1 MKPLKMDNNHYVIL
15 GRVDQTWL
23 ALALHQSFKEGES
36 LTLGPDAVEGQSFE
50 EVLVVL

>member
-1 MKPLKMDNNHYVIL
+1 MKPLKMDNSQYVIL
-15 GRVDQTWL
+15 GPVDQIWL

-36 LTLGPDAVEGQSFE
+36 LALEPDAAEGQSFE